1 MAQTQILPVQASNE
15 ATTPCFLTMTSTQQ
29 THQDTRENRDR
40 LQTDTAG
47 LWVLTLPSDQRG
59 PQSPLL
65 TSPSKR
71 DSTVRSGEI
80 PCHLPVTCPSP
91 AGL

>member
-1 MAQTQILPVQASNE
+1 
-15 ATTPCFLTMTSTQQ
+15 MTSTQQ

-40 LQTDTAG
+40 LQTGTAG
-47 LWVLTLPSDQRG
+47 LWVLTLPSGQRG

-80 PCHLPVTCPSP
+80 PRHLPVTCRALGGVLPVP
-91 AGL
+91 VTLGLGG